1 MFPLAA
7 AIVAPAIGALLYGWL
22 HNRPAT
28 VRVLDRFMYLAVPA
42 LVAWQV
48 VPHAWAEYG
57 LLTFLVMALG
67 VATPNLI
74 ERVSR
79 ALAPHTDNIA
89 ILGGLTGLGL
99 HAFLEGAALTPEGAS
114 VTAAVVLH
122 RMPVGLV
129 IWWMLRPRHGFVGGA
144 VGITGIGVATLVGYA
159 AGAEL
164 LHGSGVELYQA
175 FVGGSLLHVV
185 FHQSRHDHHHNHHH
199 SRHGH

>member
-1 MFPLAA
+1 MLQLAA
-7 AIVAPAIGALLYGWL
+7 AIAAPAVGALLYGWL

-28 VRVLDRFMYLAVPA
+28 VRIFDRFMYLAVPA

-57 LLTFLVMALG
+57 LLALLVLALG
-67 VATPNLI
+67 MATPYLI

-89 ILGGLTGLGL
+89 ILGGLSGLGL
-99 HAFLEGAALTPEGAS
+99 HAFLEGAALTPERTGVA
-114 VTAAVVLH
+114 AAVILH

-129 IWWMLRPRHGFVGGA
+129 IWWMLRPRHGFAAGA
-144 VGITGIGVATLVGYA
+144 LGIAGIGVATLAGYA

-185 FHQSRHDHHHNHHH
+185 FHQSRQDHPHDRHH
-199 SRHGH
+199 